1 MTQFDIKAPFPWFG
15 GKSRAAEAVWSAL
28 GDVNHYVEPFAG
40 SLAVLLRRPHKAN
53 RAYHSETVNDADGLL
68 VNFWRAV
75 QADPEAVAEH
85 ASWPVAEADLH
96 ARHLAILK
104 WRTDEMLLRLSGGAA
119 FYDARIA
126 GWWVWGLCC
135 WIGAGW
141 CSGKGAWIADDD
153 GRLVKQSKTGRGV
166 VRGKPH
172 ISDDGMGVNHANVRE
187 PGITRQKPHL
197 GDNGKGAVKPQ
208 LREPGIG
215 EPHPMAM
222 PKLVKWLKMLC
233 ARLRHVRIING
244 DWSRVCTKGATH
256 TLPVRGGKGVAGV
269 FLDPPYGA
277 DGVSDVYNHDSSTI
291 AGDVAQWALEHGDD
305 PRLRIVLAGFE
316 VEHQAL
322 EDAGWAVVDWYQGAG
337 EFALIKGGYGKGSKK
352 GSQMHRDRLW
362 LSPHCIQQASAQ
374 QSLFA

>member
-1 MTQFDIKAPFPWFG
+1 MTQFNIKAPFPWFG

-28 GDVNHYVEPFAG
+28 GDVDHYVEPFAG

-96 ARHLAILK
+96 ARHLGILK
-104 WRTDEMLLRLSGGAA
+104 WRTDEMLLRLMGDAE

-135 WIGAGW
+135 WIGGGW
-141 CSGKGAWIADDD
+141 CSGKGPWIADED
-153 GRLVKQSKTGRGV
+153 GRLVKQRKTGRGV
-166 VRGKPH
+166 NLQRPQIGNSRG
-172 ISDDGMGVNHANVRE
+172 IINARE
-187 PGITRQKPHL
+187 PGM
-197 GDNGKGAVKPQ
+197 
-208 LREPGIG
+208 G
-215 EPHPMAM
+215 EPHPMVM
-222 PKLVKWLKMLC
+222 PKIVKWLKMLC

-256 TLPVRGGKGVAGV
+256 TLEVHKGGVCGV
-269 FLDPPYGA
+269 FLDPPYKMSERHSGCYSTDTPGIASSVA
-277 DGVSDVYNHDSSTI
+277 D
-291 AGDVAQWALEHGDD
+291 WCLENQND
-305 PRLRIVLAGFE
+305 PKLRIVLAGYDTEHNGIFE
-316 VEHQAL
+316 QNGWRAVEWH
-322 EDAGWAVVDWYQGAG
+322 G
-337 EFALIKGGYGKGSKK
+337 EGGFFVGGMANIGSKR
-352 GSQMHRDRLW
+352 SQGHRERLW

-374 QSLFA
+374 QTLFA

>member
-28 GDVNHYVEPFAG
+28 GDVDHYVEPFAG

-53 RAYHSETVNDADGLL
+53 RSYHSETVNDADGLL

-75 QADPEAVAEH
+75 QAEPEAVAEH

-104 WRTDEMLLRLSGGAA
+104 WRTDEMLLRLSGDAE

-135 WIGAGW
+135 WIGSGW
-141 CSGKGAWIADDD
+141 CSGDGAWIADDD
-153 GRLVKQSKTGRGV
+153 GRLMKQSKTGRGV
-166 VRGKPH
+166 VRKRSHLSHNG
-172 ISDDGMGVNHANVRE
+172 SGAHAANLRE
-187 PGITRQKPHL
+187 PGITRSRPMI
-197 GDNGKGAVKPQ
+197 GNDGKGVNTANM
-208 LREPGIG
+208 RAPGIG
-215 EPHPMAM
+215 EPHAMTM
-222 PKLVKWLKMLC
+222 PKLIKWMKALC

-244 DWSRVCTKGATH
+244 DWSRVCTRGATH
-256 TLPVRGGKGVAGV
+256 TLSVRTGKGVAGV
-269 FLDPPYGA
+269 FLDPPYKMNVRDPGLYSTDAPGIASAVA
-277 DGVSDVYNHDSSTI
+277 D
-291 AGDVAQWALEHGDD
+291 WCLENQDD
-305 PRLRIVLAGFE
+305 PKLRIVLAGYDTEHDGIFE
-316 VEHQAL
+316 QNGWQAVEWHG
-322 EDAGWAVVDWYQGAG
+322 DGGWLV
-337 EFALIKGGYGKGSKK
+337 GGMANTGSK
-352 GSQMHRDRLW
+352 GSQGHRERLW

>member
-1 MTQFDIKAPFPWFG
+1 MTHFDIKAPFPWFG

-28 GDVNHYVEPFAG
+28 GDVDHYVEPFAG

-75 QADPEAVAEH
+75 QAEPEAVAEH

-104 WRTDEMLLRLSGGAA
+104 WRTDEMLLKLMGDAE

-135 WIGAGW
+135 WIGSGW

-153 GRLVKQSKTGRGV
+153 GRLVKQPKIGRGV
-166 VRGKPH
+166 VRGKPQ
-172 ISDDGMGVNHANVRE
+172 IYDGGR
-187 PGITRQKPHL
+187 
-197 GDNGKGAVKPQ
+197 GALKPQ
-208 LREPGIG
+208 LRDPGIG
-215 EPHPMAM
+215 EPHSMAM
-222 PKLVKWLKMLC
+222 PKLIKWMKALC
-233 ARLRHVRIING
+233 ARLRHVRILNG
-244 DWSRVCTKGATH
+244 DWSRVCTRGSTH
-256 TLPVRGGKGVAGV
+256 TLPVRMGGVAGV

-277 DGVSDVYNHDSSTI
+277 DGVADVYNHDSSTI
-291 AGDVAQWALEHGDD
+291 AGDVAQWALAHGDD
-305 PRLRIVLAGFE
+305 PKLRIVLAGFE

-322 EDAGWAVVDWYQGAG
+322 EDAGWTVVDWYQGAQG
-337 EFALIKGGYGKGSKK
+337 GQVFMKGGMGNKGAK